1 MAKGIT
7 IILQS
12 YKVRVSVG
20 GKQYTVGKFSTEK
33 EASELYK
40 KATDCKARA
49 DAAARRMF
57 EKEMALSQVAKPAPT
72 PSKTYEERLGQPQ
85 TSEPVKTPKPLT
97 KQGKIAEE
105 LTKQLRVAAYMY
117 SLLNFKGPE
126 PILDWGLEKLED
138 YIVEHGDVLKDPEPQ
153 VLDKAFKRA
162 EDIYAH
168 TNYEGP
174 APELAWGIGRL
185 ERYLEE
191 HRATEEDI
199 EEYRSRIQRWI
210 RDKKDRW
217 GNPLIDG
224 DSPQDPILGF
234 DAKGDFVQPD
244 DERNRLVVFKTL
256 QEVEAYEAEAAKPVP
271 VVEAYEAAAKPLP
284 IYEYDF
290 DKTATDS
297 DGECYLIDNYET
309 SVDPDYPEYMTW
321 INRQGVAE
329 FKTEY

>member
-57 EKEMALSQVAKPAPT
+57 EKEMALSQVAKP
-72 PSKTYEERLGQPQ
+72 PSKTYEERL
-85 TSEPVKTPKPLT
+85 VLAK
-97 KQGKIAEE
+97 A
-105 LTKQLRVAAYMY
+105 
-117 SLLNFKGPE
+117 
-126 PILDWGLEKLED
+126 LE
-138 YIVEHGDVLKDPEPQ
+138 
-153 VLDKAFKRA
+153 RA
-162 EDIYAH
+162 DDIYAH
-168 TNYEGP
+168 TNHEGP
-174 APELAWGIGRL
+174 APELAWGIDRL

-191 HRATEEDI
+191 HRATEEAI

-244 DERNRLVVFKTL
+244 DDRNQIGLVVFKTL
-256 QEVEAYEAEAAKPVP
+256 QEVEAYEA
-271 VVEAYEAAAKPLP
+271 AAKPLP
-284 IYEYDF
+284 VYEYDF
-290 DKTATDS
+290 DKTATDAE
-297 DGECYLIDNYET
+297 GECYLIDNYET

>member
-72 PSKTYEERLGQPQ
+72 PSKTYYERL
-85 TSEPVKTPKPLT
+85 
-97 KQGKIAEE
+97 
-105 LTKQLRVAAYMY
+105 VA
-117 SLLNFKGPE
+117 
-126 PILDWGLEKLED
+126 
-138 YIVEHGDVLKDPEPQ
+138 PQ
-153 VLDKAFKRA
+153 VLAKALDKALERA

-174 APELAWGIGRL
+174 APELAWGIDRL

-210 RDKKDRW
+210 RDKKDKW

-244 DERNRLVVFKTL
+244 DERNQIGLVVFKTL
-256 QEVEAYEAEAAKPVP
+256 QEVEAYEAAS
-271 VVEAYEAAAKPLP
+271 AAAKPLP

-309 SVDPDYPEYMTW
+309 SVDPDCPEYMMW

>member
-138 YIVEHGDVLKDPEPQ
+138 YIVEHGDVLKVLERADDIYPEP
-153 VLDKAFKRA
+153 V
-162 EDIYAH
+162 
-168 TNYEGP
+168 
-174 APELAWGIGRL
+174 LAWGLEKLEDYKKPYSDKDWFEQRL
-185 ERYLEE
+185 AERGGSLGK
-191 HRATEEDI
+191 
-199 EEYRSRIQRWI
+199 
-210 RDKKDRW
+210 DKW
-217 GNPLIDG
+217 GNTLIDG
-224 DSPQDPILGF
+224 NRCEEPIIGF
-234 DAKGDFVQPD
+234 DKEGYFVVQS
-244 DERNRLVVFKTL
+244 DEYNKIGEAAFKTL
-256 QEVEAYEAEAAKPVP
+256 QEVEAYEAGQAKAEDEEIEDGEHGDHEGEQV
-271 VVEAYEAAAKPLP
+271 PLP
-284 IYEYDF
+284 LYEYDF